1 MWTVPLGQHFGTVV
15 MKHSVRYSLT
25 LLILAFTVFGM
36 VLSADAQADQ
46 VLVLEIEGPVTPAMA
61 SYFDRAIEEA
71 EQGKASAVIIIID
84 TPGGSVD
91 ITLEIVQS
99 FRNAEVPVIVYVAP
113 AGAQAAS
120 AGSVIAAAAHAVAMA
135 PETVVGAASPVDS
148 SGADIEGTLYQK
160 ITEDLKA
167 TMRGLTDQRGQEAVD
182 LAEAMIEEAKAVTAS
197 EALEVGFIDVIAT
210 DVSDLLDQLDGKSV
224 EVDGRAVI
232 LELSGVEQQ
241 SYSMGFV
248 ERVLHALANPLLIGI
263 LLAIGAQA
271 ILIEIS
277 SPGGWVAG
285 FVGVLCIGLA
295 LYGLGTMPANWFG
308 LILVAVAFVLLL
320 LEVKTPG
327 TGALAIVGGLTLF
340 AGLLVMFNS
349 PGTPE
354 FARISISGAIFI
366 SVLTAGFFIFLVA
379 KALSAQMS
387 QPATGAEGLLGQVGP
402 VKVDLSPSGEEPSI
416 FQGVVFVKGEL
427 WKATADEAISRGE
440 NVVVKQVEGITLRV
454 KKIPT

>member
-1 MWTVPLGQHFGTVV
+1 
-15 MKHSVRYSLT
+15 MKRSVRYSLT
-25 LLILAFTVFGM
+25 LLILAFAVFGM
-36 VLSADAQADQ
+36 VFTADAQADQ

-61 SYFDRAIEEA
+61 SYFDRAIQEA

-84 TPGGSVD
+84 TPGGSVV

-99 FRNAEVPVIVYVAP
+99 FRNAEVPVIIYVAP

-160 ITEDLKA
+160 LTEDLKA

-224 EVDGRAVI
+224 EVNGRAVT

-308 LILVAVAFVLLL
+308 LILVAVAFVLLM

-379 KALSAQMS
+379 KALRAQMS
-387 QPATGAEGLLGQVGP
+387 QSATGAEGLLGQVGP
-402 VKVDLSPSGEEPSI
+402 VKVDLSSSGEEPST